1 MSWLFFTI
9 LAYFLLAIVSLS
21 DRYFLVGPIPNPKVY
36 TFNIGI
42 LGLLVSLLIIPL
54 GLHIPQINIIFLG
67 LGAGL
72 VRIFAVFFLN
82 KGTFQSEASRVV
94 PAIGGLLPIFSFLLF
109 LIFFP
114 KAEILNLSQISAFL
128 LLLIGSILISFE
140 IFQKKFFKI
149 KNSIYPII
157 ASFLFALTFFL
168 IKNLFLKIE
177 FFSGLFFMLL
187 GGGLGAFLFLFSSQT
202 RKDIFSQKISK
213 KISILFPLAE
223 AFGGLGVL
231 SQYYAVFLARPGQV
245 PLINALEGTRY
256 FFLLLFIYFISHWK
270 PSLLKEEMG
279 GKILFQKIFAT
290 LLIIIGLVILAL

>member
-9 LAYFLLAIVSLS
+9 LAYFLLAIISLS
-21 DRYFLVGPIPNPKVY
+21 DRYFLVGLIPNPKVY

-42 LGLLVSLLIIPL
+42 LGLLVGFLIIPL
-54 GLHIPQINIIFLG
+54 GLHIPEINIILLG

-72 VRIFAVFFLN
+72 VRIIAVFFLN
-82 KGTFQSEASRVV
+82 KGIFQSEASRVV
-94 PAIGGLLPIFSFLLF
+94 PAVGGLLPIFSFLIF

-114 KAEILNLSQISAFL
+114 KTEILNLSQIIAFL
-128 LLLIGSILISFE
+128 LLLIGSVLISFE

-149 KNSIYPII
+149 KNLTYPII
-157 ASFLFALTFFL
+157 AALLFALTFFL
-168 IKNLFLKIE
+168 IKTLFLKTE
-177 FFSGLFFMLL
+177 FFNGLFLMLL
-187 GGGLGAFLFLFSSQT
+187 GGGLGVLSFLFFPQV

-223 AFGGLGVL
+223 TIGGLGVL
-231 SQYYAVFLARPGQV
+231 SQYYAVFLVRPGQV

-256 FFLLLFIYFISHWK
+256 IFLLLFIYFISRWR
-270 PSLLKEEMG
+270 PSLLKEKMK

-290 LLIIIGLVILAL
+290 LLIIVGLAILAF